1 MTNIRRALEA
11 AAAVGGDATLYVEE
25 VFSTCVYDGTGAA
38 QSIATGVDL
47 SDEGGL
53 LWTKRRD
60 STSENGLFDSER
72 SSFSK
77 EISSNSTA
85 AEYTGGNITISS
97 TGFDVTGGAGE
108 TNPSGGEVVAWSFR
122 KAPGFFDIVTY
133 TGDGSNRT
141 IAHNLGSVP
150 GCIIIKD
157 LTEAANWRV
166 YHRANTAAP
175 ETEYLQLDGTNA
187 TADLAEAWNDT
198 LPTSAVFSLGT
209 NIDLNK
215 NTNSYVAYL
224 FAHDDQI
231 FGADEDE
238 SIIKCGSYTTD
249 GSGNATVSLGFEPQ
263 WVLNKVSSAADNWTI
278 ADNMRGFSVTN
289 EQRLYAN
296 LTNAEAAATTFRP
309 TSTGY
314 TVNGGET
321 SQTYIYIAIR
331 RGPMKVPTAG
341 TEVFAIDSR
350 TTGNPNWD
358 SNFVVDAS
366 LYNQD
371 ITGAYSRM
379 LFSRLTGNSNVKT
392 NSNMDKRAGGTDFAW
407 DYMAGWGQDGSTAA
421 NSLTWMFKR
430 APEFMDVVCYV
441 GGGLGTSPAHG
452 LAVIPELKIIKNR
465 TDTMDWVVGG
475 SEISGVGGRADS
487 LALNDDAATVV
498 NATYWERADT
508 ATNFSV
514 RQANGASDGSGKDY
528 IAYLFATLAGV
539 SKVGSYTA
547 DATLT
552 TINCG
557 FSAGARF
564 ILIKRT
570 DATGDWYLYDSHRG
584 IVAGNDPYLIANT
597 DAAEV
602 TGTDYIDPDN
612 SGFQITAAGSSTIN
626 VDTGEYIFLAIA

>member
-487 LALNDDAATVV
+487 LALNDEAATVV

-552 TINCG
+552 TIDCG

-564 ILIKRT
+564 ILIRRT
-570 DATGDWYLYDSHRG
+570 DAAGDWYVYDSVRG
-584 IVAGNDPYLIANT
+584 IVAGDDPYFLVNT
-597 DAAEV
+597 TAAQV
-602 TGTDYIDPDN
+602 TNTDYIDPEN

-626 VDTGEYIFLAIA
+626 RH

>member
-626 VDTGEYIFLAIA
+626 VDTGTYIFLAIA